1 MGNVDDEFNE
11 LVRKAERV
19 KKYEAMLKEEA
30 KKEKAYIVLL
40 IVEFVLS
47 LTGFVIMYF
56 AVGGLATLG
65 LFILLTGNNLQILR
79 NIKKNLFKW
88 FFFITFALTN

>member
-1 MGNVDDEFNE
+1 
-11 LVRKAERV
+11 
-19 KKYEAMLKEEA
+19 
-30 KKEKAYIVLL
+30 
-40 IVEFVLS
+40 
-47 LTGFVIMYF
+47 
-56 AVGGLATLG
+56 LATLG